1 MMKTGCMVMGLHKG
15 SREERRLA
23 DDTVAYLSFM
33 GRKNVFPAFL
43 YGEDPFE
50 VMASKFNDE
59 GIDTFSI
66 LPLCISEGKQSIWD
80 MPAALHLPDNSG
92 SWTMVGE
99 HDVATRFAT
108 ALGRD
113 QVMAGAI
120 ARRLGEPEEGTGILL
135 LAYGSNL
142 SQCGKTAGY
151 YSDYLQS
158 EGWRTSFGFTRI
170 GSPDVSEAAN
180 ELVRNGSSKIVVV
193 PLFTTFS
200 GRSAEHAKKILGG
213 IDAEVSYTEPVS
225 RLPEFME
232 IIDSKIPEGW

>member
-1 MMKTGCMVMGLHKG
+1 MGLHKG
-15 SREERRLA
+15 SEEERRLA
-23 DDTVAYLSFM
+23 NNIVAYLSSR
-33 GRKNVFPAFL
+33 GRKNVFSAFL
-43 YGEDPFE
+43 YGEDPYE

-66 LPLCISEGKQSIWD
+66 IPLCISEGKQSIWD
-80 MPAALHLPDNSG
+80 MPAAIHLPDNSG

-113 QVMAGAI
+113 PVMAEAI
-120 ARRLGEPEEGTGILL
+120 TEGLGEPVDDTGVLV

-142 SQCGKTAGY
+142 SQCGKTADY
-151 YSDYLQS
+151 YTEYIRLK
-158 EGWRTSFGFTRI
+158 GWKAAFGFTEI
-170 GSPDVSEAAN
+170 GSPNVSEAAKMVS
-180 ELVRNGSSKIVVV
+180 EGCSKIIVV

-200 GRSAEHAKKILGG
+200 GKSAESAKGVLEEM
-213 IDAEVSYTEPVS
+213 DVEVSYAEPVS
-225 RLPEFME
+225 HLPEFNE

>member
-1 MMKTGCMVMGLHKG
+1 MKTGCMVMGLHKG
-15 SREERRLA
+15 SREERELA
-23 DDTVAYLSFM
+23 DDVVAYLSSK

-43 YGEDPFE
+43 YGEDPYE

-66 LPLCISEGKQSIWD
+66 IPLCISEGKQSIWD
-80 MPAALHLPDNSG
+80 MPAAIHLPDNSG

-108 ALGRD
+108 AMGRNPL
-113 QVMAGAI
+113 MAEAI
-120 ARRLGEPEEGTGILL
+120 TKDLGEPAEDTGVLV

-142 SQCGKTAGY
+142 SQCGKTADY
-151 YSDYLQS
+151 YTEYIRSK
-158 EGWRTSFGFTRI
+158 GWKAAFGFTGI
-170 GSPDVSEAAN
+170 GSPDVSEAAK
-180 ELVRNGSSKIVVV
+180 LVSEGCSKITVV

-200 GRSAEHAKKILGG
+200 GKSAESAKGALKDMG
-213 IDAEVSYTEPVS
+213 AEITYAEPVS
-225 RLPEFME
+225 HLPEFME

>member
-1 MMKTGCMVMGLHKG
+1 MRNGCMVMGLHIG
-15 SREERRLA
+15 SQEERRLA
-23 DDTVAYLSFM
+23 DNVIAYLSSK
-33 GRKNVFPAFL
+33 GRKNVFSAFL

-66 LPLCISEGKQSIWD
+66 IPLCISEGQQSIWD
-80 MPAALHLPDNSG
+80 MPAAIHLPDNSG

-113 QVMAGAI
+113 PSMAEAI
-120 ARRLGEPEEGTGILL
+120 AESLGEPKGDTGILL

-142 SQCGKTAGY
+142 SQCGKTADY
-151 YSDYLQS
+151 YTEYIRSKGWKASFAFTKLGTPKVSD
-158 EGWRTSFGFTRI
+158 
-170 GSPDVSEAAN
+170 AAD
-180 ELVRNGSSKIVVV
+180 ELVSDGCSKITVV

-200 GRSAEHAKKILGG
+200 GKSAESAK
-213 IDAEVSYTEPVS
+213 DALRDIGADVSYTEPVS
-225 RLPEFME
+225 RLQAFME